1 MQKIKNSDLYD
12 LMPPSYQTVEMKC
25 IAYALSRAMTLL
37 CEAADKVML
46 TANMEALDEK
56 ALDYLALELRTQYY
70 DQELSRE
77 QKIELIKGSLQWYMY
92 AGTKKSLKDMIRAL
106 FFNSVVKE
114 WHEYGGDPYHFKVNV
129 VAEGYSKDD
138 IDRLFEIIDI
148 AKNARS
154 ILDGINLE
162 FGESVIQNINK
173 FVQLSQRTDDTI
185 STAGQRT
192 ERVLGSPKAFVQS
205 SQSPNNVIK
214 AQMVIYDSG
223 SFTDEHEDIIDGGGF
238 TSPVSDNVLDFNY

>member
-25 IAYALSRAMTLL
+25 IAYALSRVMTLL

-56 ALDYLALELRTQYY
+56 VLDYLALELRTQYY

-92 AGTKKSLKDMIRAL
+92 AGTKKSLKDMIKAL
-106 FFNSVVKE
+106 FFSSDVKE
-114 WHEYGGDPYHFKVNV
+114 WYDYNGEPFHFKVDVTSN
-129 VAEGYSKDD
+129 GFNLDD
-138 IDRLFEIIDI
+138 FGRLYEVIDT

-154 ILDGINLE
+154 ILDELNLSFDE
-162 FGESVIQNINK
+162 NIDCGLKEILTNSTCVENCITTAGERTEHIQNSSVAVVNSSTSIEN
-173 FVQLSQRTDDTI
+173 TI
-185 STAGQRT
+185 IAVMIILDCGDFS
-192 ERVLGSPKAFVQS
+192 
-205 SQSPNNVIK
+205 
-214 AQMVIYDSG
+214 
-223 SFTDEHEDIIDGGGF
+223 EHYEDIIDGGDF
-238 TSPVSDNVLDFNY
+238 SASSVDILDFNY